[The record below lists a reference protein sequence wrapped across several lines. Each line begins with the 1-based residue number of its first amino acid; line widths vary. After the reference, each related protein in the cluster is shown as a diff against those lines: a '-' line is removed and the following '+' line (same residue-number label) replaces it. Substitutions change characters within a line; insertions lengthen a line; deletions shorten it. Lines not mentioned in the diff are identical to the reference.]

1 MARTVRF
8 RACVLLLL
16 TVLVVFPAMAAE
28 RKTSEKRDAPGVIS
42 LLWGTLGKFFPAL
55 SKSRGSMDPDGSP
68 APASTPTSGNDGD
81 SRGSMDPN
89 G

>member
-16 TVLVVFPAMAAE
+16 VALSVSPAVAAG
-28 RKTSEKRDAPGVIS
+28 RRASEKRDAPGVFS
-42 LLWGTLGKFFPAL
+42 LFWETLGKFAPAL
-55 SKSRGSMDPDGSP
+55 VKSRGSMDPDGSP
-68 APASTPTSGNDGD
+68 APTSTTSGGEGD

>member
-16 TVLVVFPAMAAE
+16 VALSVSPAVAAG
-28 RKTSEKRDAPGVIS
+28 RRASEKRDAPGVFS
-42 LLWGTLGKFFPAL
+42 LLWETLDKLVPAL
-55 SKSRGSMDPDGSP
+55 EKSRGSMDPNGSP
-68 APASTPTSGNDGD
+68 TPTSPTQGGESD